1 VVAVAGAQRDPL
13 SERYDTAVRRLLT
26 AAVAAHRDGRRAG
39 VQAFIASPGREFTR
53 TDKGGRTKHER
64 AFTRAAYYL
73 VMKVPQHRGEPQ
85 QWSLK
90 LEWGPIQRRG
100 SRYGRVVTA
109 RLFLRSSGA
118 RHAAQHPGSSWR
130 DNPGLRSTI
139 DARIDG

>member
-1 VVAVAGAQRDPL
+1 MPGAQRDPL
-13 SERYDTAVRRLLT
+13 SERYDRAVRRLLT
-26 AAVAAHRDGRRAG
+26 AAVAAHQQGRRGG
-39 VQAFIASPGREFTR
+39 VRAFVASPGREFAQ
-53 TDKGGRTKHER
+53 TDKGGRTRHER

-90 LEWGPIQRRG
+90 LEWGPVERHG

-118 RHAAQHPGSSWR
+118 RHAARNPGSSWR
-130 DNPGLRSTI
+130 DNPALRSTI
-139 DARIDG
+139 DSRIDD